1 MSNTI
6 YGYCRISRPTQDIN
20 RQIRNIKEAYK
31 DVEIIEETYTGT
43 KVYGRKEFNRLINKV
58 KSGDTIVFDSVSR
71 MSRNADEGIALYLD
85 LFKRDITLVFLKEP
99 HINSDTYKSAINQSI
114 SLTGDDVDDIL
125 KGINSY
131 LKKLATKQIRLA
143 FEQAEK
149 EVTDLQQRTS
159 EGIRTAKLKGKR
171 IGRAANASV
180 TMRRAEPIKEL
191 IKAKSKD
198 FSGTNTD
205 KDVIA
210 ILDKTK
216 IKIKNPNGT
225 YKEVTAHVS
234 RNTYY
239 KYKSE
244 IINELN
250 AEQAAE

>member
-125 KGINSY
+125 
-131 LKKLATKQIRLA
+131 
-143 FEQAEK
+143 
-149 EVTDLQQRTS
+149 
-159 EGIRTAKLKGKR
+159 
-171 IGRAANASV
+171 
-180 TMRRAEPIKEL
+180 
-191 IKAKSKD
+191 
-198 FSGTNTD
+198 
-205 KDVIA
+205 
-210 ILDKTK
+210 
-216 IKIKNPNGT
+216 
-225 YKEVTAHVS
+225 
-234 RNTYY
+234 RNWFDD
-239 KYKSE
+239 E
-244 IINELN
+244 
-250 AEQAAE
+250 